1 MTMDRWIDEKK
12 CLKKRATAAWTE
24 PSESD
29 DDDGWNGTDGATTRF
44 VTFGFGREK
53 RANDDDVDGDDEATT
68 TREGR
73 RFTRR
78 FIDSSIH
85 SFVHSFVRSRS
96 VCFLRSRARRV
107 DSLATTTTTT
117 TGGGGSRRRLET
129 RVRTSRVDAGSERR

>member
-1 MTMDRWIDEKK
+1 MDG
-12 CLKKRATAAWTE
+12 TE
-24 PSESD
+24 R
-29 DDDGWNGTDGATTRF
+29 NGTDGATARF

-85 SFVHSFVRSRS
+85 SFVRSFALGV
-96 VCFLRSRARRV
+96 FLALARA
-107 DSLATTTTTT
+107 S
-117 TGGGGSRRRLET
+117 GGFARDDDDDDGWWWWWFAASSGERRLET
-129 RVRTSRVDAGSERR
+129 RVRTSRVRAGLERR